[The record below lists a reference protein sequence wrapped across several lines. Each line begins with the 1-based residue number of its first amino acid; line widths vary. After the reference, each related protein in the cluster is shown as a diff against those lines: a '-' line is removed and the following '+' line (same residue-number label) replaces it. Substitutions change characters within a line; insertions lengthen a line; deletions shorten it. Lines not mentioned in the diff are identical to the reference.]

1 MSSPRAE
8 WGGIVDAW
16 NLTDQ
21 LSGTNSALEGDS
33 KIFLVVYI
41 VSEKEVDKPPQRSRV
56 CIPDW
61 RHERRDTKEVAR
73 ARRNSG
79 RVDVAPAPRMG
90 FHCLL

>member
-41 VSEKEVDKPPQRSRV
+41 VSGKEVDKPPQRSGV
-56 CIPDW
+56 CIP
-61 RHERRDTKEVAR
+61 RLASRAAR
-73 ARRNSG
+73 NQGGGTGSSQLRPG
-79 RVDVAPAPRMG
+79 
-90 FHCLL
+90 